1 MNFEMIRNAHVEVT
15 ARPSSGG
22 LVAVAHINDK
32 YEHVFDNK
40 SRVTKAL
47 GVMSPQDLS
56 TRLSGGHYFFV
67 EDDLIDFRP
76 GMYNGFIQTDD
87 SIGQLIE
94 HIGVIDAADIRKTM
108 RTLKGNTMSTKH
120 LLGAVWSDHGITVP
134 GYHDGGEFKSQLLF
148 MWNPF
153 NKNVNTFFQLM
164 REICENGMVGLATFL
179 NRKIPLINRWEEHL
193 DMANRQIQNKV
204 EAVATRRLA
213 QMGSERASL
222 DELSQLHSH
231 ARTRHEHALKQ
242 GRLDVRSLEIERLQ
256 RIMDVLNP
264 ERHLSGIYRSN
275 VFGDR
280 KLSAQ
285 VPGHLTTFDA
295 YNVAT
300 ELRTHTNGSDKSTD
314 LALDRFA
321 NRILFDRKNL
331 IGVSACASAPALSSF
346 SDPDAAF
353 FGLMH

>member
-1 MNFEMIRNAHVEVT
+1 MNFEMIRNASVAVT
-15 ARPSSGG
+15 PRTTSKG
-22 LVAVAHINDK
+22 LVAVASINDK
-32 YEHVFDNK
+32 HEHVFDTT
-40 SRVTKAL
+40 SRVSKAL
-47 GVMSPQDLS
+47 AVMAPQDLS
-56 TRLSGGHYFFV
+56 ARMSGGHYFFI

-87 SIGQLIE
+87 SIGQLID
-94 HIGVIDAADIRKTM
+94 HIGVMNYDDVRKAL
-108 RTLKGNTMSTKH
+108 RTIKGNTISSRH
-120 LLGAVWSDHGITVP
+120 VLGAVWSDHGIKVP
-134 GYHDGGEFKSQLLF
+134 GYHEGGDFKSQLLF

-153 NKNVNTFFQLM
+153 TKNVNTFFQLT
-164 REICENGMVGLATFL
+164 RLICENGMVGLATFL

-204 EAVATRRLA
+204 EAVASRRLV
-213 QMGSERASL
+213 QMGTERATL
-222 DELSQLHSH
+222 DELSQLHNH
-231 ARTRHEHALKQ
+231 ARARHEHSLKRVGARQ
-242 GRLDVRSLEIERLQ
+242 LATERLV
-256 RIMDVLNP
+256 RIMDVLDP
-264 ERHLSGIYRSN
+264 MKHLSGVYRSN

-280 KLSAQ
+280 RLSAQ

-300 ELRTHTNGSDKSTD
+300 ELRTHSEGSDKSTD
-314 LALDRFA
+314 LALDRFS
-321 NRILFDRKNL
+321 NRILFDRKDL